1 MWAKT
6 EMRCWR
12 QVWNLEG
19 MQAGSPP
26 PLLRSLK
33 PFAGNQRMP
42 EAEITCIAVHAA
54 SWPRLTIAVGLA
66 TSQIYVLR
74 GGSGTAEHL
83 SLMCSLPSP
92 GAMPEGLAPPKLKKK
107 RTQAAQRHPQPPAS
121 MELHACEAHGMHQDA
136 SHAVRHI

>member
-92 GAMPEGLAPPKLKKK
+92 GASHPHAGL
-107 RTQAAQRHPQPPAS
+107 
-121 MELHACEAHGMHQDA
+121 
-136 SHAVRHI
+136 SHARGPCSPQAQEETDPSNTETSPATCIDGVACM

>member
-1 MWAKT
+1 M
-6 EMRCWR
+6 
-12 QVWNLEG
+12 WNLEG

-33 PFAGNQRMP
+33 PFAANQRMP

-54 SWPRLTIAVGLA
+54 SWPRFTVALGLA

-83 SLMCSLPSP
+83 SLMCNRPSLGAIHPNARPSS
-92 GAMPEGLAPPKLKKK
+92 APEP
-107 RTQAAQRHPQPPAS
+107 
-121 MELHACEAHGMHQDA
+121 
-136 SHAVRHI
+136 

>member
-1 MWAKT
+1 
-6 EMRCWR
+6 MRCLK

-33 PFAGNQRMP
+33 PFAANQRMP

-54 SWPRLTIAVGLA
+54 GWPRITVAVGLA

-74 GGSGTAEHL
+74 GGSGTAQHL
-83 SLMCSLPSP
+83 SHKCSLPCP
-92 GAMPEGLAPPKLKKK
+92 GAIHPNAGLSHALGPCSPKLKKMW
-107 RTQAAQRHPQPPAS
+107 TQSAQRHTQPQQLAS
-121 MELHACEAHGMHQDA
+121 TALHSCET
-136 SHAVRHI
+136 HAVQ

>member
-1 MWAKT
+1 
-6 EMRCWR
+6 MRCLK

-33 PFAGNQRMP
+33 PFAANQRMP

-54 SWPRLTIAVGLA
+54 GWPRITVAVGLA

-74 GGSGTAEHL
+74 GGSGTAQHL
-83 SLMCSLPSP
+83 SHKRSLPCP
-92 GAMPEGLAPPKLKKK
+92 GAIHPNADSAMLWGLAPPSSRRNGPNQHRGTPSL
-107 RTQAAQRHPQPPAS
+107 S
-121 MELHACEAHGMHQDA
+121 NLHRRRCIRCET
-136 SHAVRHI
+136 HAVQ